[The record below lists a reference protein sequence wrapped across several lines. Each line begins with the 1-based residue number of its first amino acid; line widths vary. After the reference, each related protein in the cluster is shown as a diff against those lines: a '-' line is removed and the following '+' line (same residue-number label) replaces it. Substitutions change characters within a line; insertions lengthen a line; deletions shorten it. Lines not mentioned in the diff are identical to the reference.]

1 VSATADEDY
10 FPPGRTVVNF
20 SPGQRSARILIPL
33 VQDNAPESG
42 EVFML
47 ELQTGSSR
55 TTADI
60 NRRISILIQD
70 DD

>member
-1 VSATADEDY
+1 
-10 FPPGRTVVNF
+10 
-20 SPGQRSARILIPL
+20 L